1 MSNLLVEGDDNNRE
15 YAAVKKSNK
24 FVEQLRAEQEAFKAV
39 FARRR
44 QRIRGMDDDDDD

>member
-1 MSNLLVEGDDNNRE
+1 MSNMLVEGDDHNLDSAE
-15 YAAVKKSNK
+15 LKKSNK

-44 QRIRGMDDDDDD
+44 QRIRGMDDEDDD